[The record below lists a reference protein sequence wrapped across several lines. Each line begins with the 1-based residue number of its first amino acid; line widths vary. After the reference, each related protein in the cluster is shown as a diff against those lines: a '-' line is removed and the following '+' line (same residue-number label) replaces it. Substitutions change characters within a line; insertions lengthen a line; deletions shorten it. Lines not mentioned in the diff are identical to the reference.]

1 MKLKQYTFTGQRTF
15 WQSYKI
21 TIDAASEEDAISK
34 VYDLKYN
41 TNSEWTPN
49 LPLEPDDKI
58 IDIELQASS
67 VKQQA

>member
-41 TNSEWTPN
+41 TNSEWTPI
-49 LPLEPDDKI
+49 LPLMPDDKI
-58 IDIELQASS
+58 IDIELEE
-67 VKQQA
+67 VTDE

>member
-41 TNSEWTPN
+41 TNSE
-49 LPLEPDDKI
+49 LESI
-58 IDIELQASS
+58 RY
-67 VKQQA
+67 

>member
-21 TIDAASEEDAISK
+21 TIDAANEEEAISK
-34 VYDLKYN
+34 AYDLKYN

-58 IDIELQASS
+58 IDIELEE
-67 VKQQA
+67 VTDE